1 MVDKHIASATKHTS
15 SASVNVKST
24 MKSHDFDENPKIE
37 VKHNSITTINVKKA
51 EKREERSNSEEGFFR
66 RFINRSGR
74 KTKKER
80 ETVTADKD
88 TVDTNA
94 HSYVKLSEP
103 GVPAIKKSTE
113 LSIMDVLSKVRAN
126 DMPNGGDS
134 KTVLN
139 TYLTE
144 INESLDQKGS
154 KLHTKSLTMD
164 KPRSGPAAR
173 QRILPQDI
181 SSSSSASSSPS
192 ADLIAAEIACNQKQQ
207 YTDSQPT
214 KSSPPRHDFATSFL
228 RFSPPKSSAIS
239 ISPDH
244 GYNRATQYRSE
255 EILNTISVNYEP
267 SSTEEMATATVNT
280 GTPPKAMWPLETK
293 FMQNAASRASTGW
306 SQCQQKISKMANA
319 VDQSL
324 AQQTS
329 KSPAKGKVVEKSKS
343 FRLYSK
349 NYNDVTPSPHPAKH
363 GTGVSNMPSLP
374 DLTSNNVRHSRHTTT
389 NRESMQSLRFLSNRG
404 GATSKWT
411 PTRSSSS
418 SRVSEHTLANSNKFE
433 INDFSLV
440 PSKHAATNVIKSS
453 PMPASITSGEI
464 SELELD
470 RSMNNTTDSGS
481 QSILVTSTCK
491 TPIHQNIDEIEDNI
505 DKIMKSSFVTVLKK
519 SPTAD
524 LYQIKSNSANAAN
537 GTTVSPSNASTS
549 TTTTTIN
556 NNISLTTITKDDE
569 TPVTRTTLNFATV
582 ENPPIVRHS
591 MTATKLD
598 IPVVASSRNGVSEK
612 VPEFMQIQL
621 NRIDGTRP
629 KSFIEYSSS
638 ASAGT
643 PTHNDDDKERRF
655 SNESIEISDK
665 KKVAIV
671 ASPTNIFGSNQQLN
685 KSTES
690 LKIGFNRSS
699 IIGNHQ
705 MSRGSSITDVNKSTT
720 PIHID
725 THSTDD
731 CLDADA
737 SGSDDGSPIGSS
749 VVITRR
755 KSVSD
760 KKLKFEKK
768 IEEIQAEV
776 KRSSIIGTD
785 KSAAS
790 ISRKSSID
798 DDTGTVV
805 VMRQKKSL
813 TSKSSE
819 DSDDPTPELM
829 KVFARRSLKIKDSD
843 DYIVH
848 DDNERDA
855 LNRKMSTT
863 DNANNN
869 HNISNNNSNLKKGAG
884 APDSDKENQVS
895 GGSGDTSHDDK
906 TLSTVSTVPKVE
918 IHIKSSPITVEYD
931 IREKSEIFKK
941 DQKVDGDR
949 KSLHSTNKTQS
960 MAGTRFGGN
969 TSIASNNY
977 RNTSAFFENRNS
989 VNLIID
995 CENAKN
1001 LTNNNINNNNINAS
1015 KLTKIANSNTSSGA
1029 GSGNV
1034 TARHTIAGSVVD
1046 DNLKTIAATAA
1057 AANTVINGND
1067 SNRSESE
1074 IEFKGILERR
1084 AEWEKRANQAF
1095 K

>member
-1 MVDKHIASATKHTS
+1 MVERHVATSAIKHTS
-15 SASVNVKST
+15 IASVNVRSNEKSAA
-24 MKSHDFDENPKIE
+24 KSHDFDENAKVE
-37 VKHNSITTINVKKA
+37 VKHNSITTINVKKS
-51 EKREERSNSEEGFFR
+51 EKREERSHSEEGFFR

-80 ETVTADKD
+80 ETAPADKD
-88 TVDTNA
+88 TVDSNA
-94 HSYVKLSEP
+94 PHSYVKLSEP
-103 GVPAIKKSTE
+103 GAPAIKKSTE

-126 DMPNGGDS
+126 DLPNSGDPKS
-134 KTVLN
+134 VLN

-144 INESLDQKGS
+144 TNDHYSDQKTN
-154 KLHTKSLTMD
+154 KLHAKSSAMD
-164 KPRSGPAAR
+164 NKPRSGPAAR

-181 SSSSSASSSPS
+181 SSPSSTSSSPS
-192 ADLIAAEIACNQKQQ
+192 ADLISAEIACNQKQQ
-207 YTDSQPT
+207 YSDAQPM

-228 RFSPPKSSAIS
+228 RFSPPKSSSIS
-239 ISPDH
+239 VSPDH
-244 GYNRATQYRSE
+244 VYDRASQYRSE
-255 EILNTISVNYEP
+255 EMLNTLNVNYDAH
-267 SSTEEMATATVNT
+267 STDEMATAPITASA
-280 GTPPKAMWPLETK
+280 PPRAMWPLETK
-293 FMQNAASRASTGW
+293 FMQNAANRASTGW

-324 AQQTS
+324 VQQSS
-329 KSPAKGKVVEKSKS
+329 KSPAKGKMVEKSKS

-349 NYNDVTPSPHPAKH
+349 NYNDMTVSPQPAKH

-374 DLTSNNVRHSRHTTT
+374 DLTSSNSRHSRHSTT
-389 NRESMQSLRFLSNRG
+389 NRESMQSLRFLSSRG

-418 SRVSEHTLANSNKFE
+418 SRVAEHALANSNKFE

-440 PSKHAATNVIKSS
+440 PSKRAAATKSTLMS
-453 PMPASITSGEI
+453 ASITSDEI

-470 RSMNNTTDSGS
+470 RSINTTDSGS
-481 QSILVTSTCK
+481 QSILVTSACK

-505 DKIMKSSFVTVLKK
+505 DKIMKSSYVTVLKK

-524 LYQIKSNSANAAN
+524 MYQIKSNPSAAGNA
-537 GTTVSPSNASTS
+537 VSTSINASSTPTATA
-549 TTTTTIN
+549 TTTTTTTTN

-569 TPVTRTTLNFATV
+569 PPMAKSALNFAMV
-582 ENPPIVRHS
+582 ENPPLVRHS

-598 IPVVASSRNGVSEK
+598 IPIVPMSRSSVIDK

-629 KSFIEYSSS
+629 KSFVEYSS
-638 ASAGT
+638 AGTGT

-671 ASPTNIFGSNQQLN
+671 SSPTNVFGSNQQLN

-690 LKIGFNRSS
+690 LKMGFNRSP
-699 IIGNHQ
+699 IVGIVDGQQ
-705 MSRGSSITDVNKSTT
+705 MSRGSS
-720 PIHID
+720 
-725 THSTDD
+725 DD

-737 SGSDDGSPIGSS
+737 SGSDDSAPLGPSA
-749 VVITRR
+749 VVARR

-776 KRSSIIGTD
+776 KRSSIIGLD

-790 ISRKSSID
+790 VSRKSSID
-798 DDTGTVV
+798 DDTNTVVV

-829 KVFARRSLKIKDSD
+829 KVFARRSLKIKDTD
-843 DYIVH
+843 DYIQLNTQS
-848 DDNERDA
+848 DNS
-855 LNRKMSTT
+855 N
-863 DNANNN
+863 
-869 HNISNNNSNLKKGAG
+869 NNNSNSTNNNHQKKSAG

-895 GGSGDTSHDDK
+895 GGGGDSINDDK
-906 TLSTVSTVPKVE
+906 TPSTVTVVPKVE
-918 IHIKSSPITVEYD
+918 IHIKSTPISVDYD
-931 IREKSEIFKK
+931 IREKAEIFKK
-941 DQKVDGDR
+941 DQKVDVADR
-949 KSLHSTNKTQS
+949 KSLHTTTNKTQS
-960 MAGTRFGGN
+960 IAGPRFGGN
-969 TSIASNNY
+969 TSISGNNY
-977 RNTSAFFENRNS
+977 RNSSAFFENRNS

-1001 LTNNNINNNNINAS
+1001 LNNNINNNNINT
-1015 KLTKIANSNTSSGA
+1015 TKSTKNPISNVSAGA
-1029 GSGNV
+1029 GSAL
-1034 TARHTIAGSVVD
+1034 ARHTIAGCVVD
-1046 DNLKTIAATAA
+1046 DNVEAIAATAA
-1057 AANTVINGND
+1057 AATVINGND

>member
-1 MVDKHIASATKHTS
+1 MEKHIAKHTS
-15 SASVNVKST
+15 IAAVNVKSNE
-24 MKSHDFDENPKIE
+24 KSAVKSNDFDENSKME
-37 VKHNSITTINVKKA
+37 VKHNSITTINVKKS
-51 EKREERSNSEEGFFR
+51 EKREERSHSEEGFFR

-80 ETVTADKD
+80 EAAIATGND
-88 TVDTNA
+88 TVDTIA
-94 HSYVKLSEP
+94 YSYVKMSEP
-103 GVPAIKKSTE
+103 SVPAIKKSTE
-113 LSIMDVLSKVRAN
+113 LSIMDVLSKVREREMAN
-126 DMPNGGDS
+126 DMPNSVDP
-134 KTVLN
+134 KTALN

-144 INESLDQKGS
+144 TIEQSEQKAK
-154 KLHTKSLTMD
+154 KLHVKSSAVD

-173 QRILPQDI
+173 QRILPKDI
-181 SSSSSASSSPS
+181 SSSSSTSSSPS
-192 ADLIAAEIACNQKQQ
+192 ADLINAEMASNLKQ
-207 YTDSQPT
+207 TSGDAPSL

-228 RFSPPKSSAIS
+228 RFSPPKSSTIS
-239 ISPDH
+239 ISPDQA
-244 GYNRATQYRSE
+244 YNRASQYRSE
-255 EILNTISVNYEP
+255 EILNTINVNYDATP
-267 SSTEEMATATVNT
+267 TEEMETASTIIAS
-280 GTPPKAMWPLETK
+280 TPPKAMWPLEMK
-293 FMQNAASRASTGW
+293 FMQNAANRASTGW

-319 VDQSL
+319 VDHSL
-324 AQQTS
+324 TQQTL
-329 KSPAKGKVVEKSKS
+329 KSPAKGKIVEKSKS

-349 NYNDVTPSPHPAKH
+349 NYNDVTPSSHTTKH
-363 GTGVSNMPSLP
+363 VSNMPSLP

-389 NRESMQSLRFLSNRG
+389 NRETIQSLHFLSSRG

-418 SRVSEHTLANSNKFE
+418 SRVSEHALGNSNKFE
-433 INDFSLV
+433 INDFRLV
-440 PSKHAATNVIKSS
+440 PSKQAVAGGAKSTQTL
-453 PMPASITSGEI
+453 ASITSDDI

-470 RSMNNTTDSGS
+470 RSINTTDSGS

-524 LYQIKSNSANAAN
+524 LYQIKSNCTNVAGNVMSATN
-537 GTTVSPSNASTS
+537 
-549 TTTTTIN
+549 N
-556 NNISLTTITKDDE
+556 NNISLTTITKDDD
-569 TPVTRTTLNFATV
+569 PPMIKSTLNFASV
-582 ENPPIVRHS
+582 ENPPLVRHS
-591 MTATKLD
+591 MTATKLE
-598 IPVVASSRNGVSEK
+598 IPVVPMSRTVVTDK

-629 KSFIEYSSS
+629 KSFIEYSSVS
-638 ASAGT
+638 TGT

-671 ASPTNIFGSNQQLN
+671 ASPTNIFGSNQHLN

-690 LKIGFNRSS
+690 LKIGMNRSS
-699 IIGNHQ
+699 AVASTTTTVSSQQ

-725 THSTDD
+725 THSSND
-731 CLDADA
+731 CLDADT
-737 SGSDDGSPIGSS
+737 SGSDDGSPFGSS
-749 VVITRR
+749 VIVTRR

-776 KRSSIIGTD
+776 KRSSIIGID

-798 DDTGTVV
+798 DDTNTVV

-819 DSDDPTPELM
+819 DSDDPTPELI

-843 DYIVH
+843 DYIVQ
-848 DDNERDA
+848 
-855 LNRKMSTT
+855 KMITADS
-863 DNANNN
+863 ANNN
-869 HNISNNNSNLKKGAG
+869 NTNGNQKKGTG
-884 APDSDKENQVS
+884 TPDSDKENQVC
-895 GGSGDTSHDDK
+895 GGSGDTVSDEK
-906 TLSTVSTVPKVE
+906 TASMLNVVPKMD
-918 IHIKSSPITVEYD
+918 IHIRSSPISVDYD
-931 IREKSEIFKK
+931 IREKSEVFKK
-941 DQKVDGDR
+941 DQKIDGDR
-949 KSLHSTNKTQS
+949 RSSHSTNKTQS
-960 MAGTRFGGN
+960 VTGTRFGGN
-969 TSIASNNY
+969 TAIASNNY

-1001 LTNNNINNNNINAS
+1001 LTNNNNILNAS
-1015 KLTKIANSNTSSGA
+1015 KTTKVSSSMASAGA
-1029 GSGNV
+1029 GGASSAV
-1034 TARHTIAGSVVD
+1034 ARHTIAGSVVD
-1046 DNLKTIAATAA
+1046 DNVKAIVTGP
-1057 AANTVINGND
+1057 VINGND

>member
-1 MVDKHIASATKHTS
+1 MVEKHIASATKHTS
-15 SASVNVKST
+15 IAAVNVKSNEKT
-24 MKSHDFDENPKIE
+24 AVKSNDFDENSKVE
-37 VKHNSITTINVKKA
+37 VNHNSITTITVKKS
-51 EKREERSNSEEGFFR
+51 EKREERSHSEEGFFR
-66 RFINRSGR
+66 RFMNRSGR

-80 ETVTADKD
+80 DAVAATGKD

-94 HSYVKLSEP
+94 HSYVKIYEP
-103 GVPAIKKSTE
+103 SVPAIKKSTE

-126 DMPNGGDS
+126 DMPNNGDP
-134 KTVLN
+134 KTALN

-144 INESLDQKGS
+144 TNDLSDQKTN
-154 KLHTKSLTMD
+154 KLHAKSSAMD

-181 SSSSSASSSPS
+181 SSSSSTSSSPS
-192 ADLIAAEIACNQKQQ
+192 ADLIAAEMACNQKQQ
-207 YTDSQPT
+207 NIDAPPM

-228 RFSPPKSSAIS
+228 RFSPPKSSTIS
-239 ISPDH
+239 TSPDH
-244 GYNRATQYRSE
+244 VYNRASQYRSE
-255 EILNTISVNYEP
+255 EILNTINVNYDATP
-267 SSTEEMATATVNT
+267 TEEMETASITAS
-280 GTPPKAMWPLETK
+280 TPPKAMWPLETK
-293 FMQNAASRASTGW
+293 FMQNAANRASTGW

-319 VDQSL
+319 VDHSL
-324 AQQTS
+324 TQQTL
-329 KSPAKGKVVEKSKS
+329 KAPAKGKIVEKSKS

-349 NYNDVTPSPHPAKH
+349 NYNDVTPSPHTAKH
-363 GTGVSNMPSLP
+363 VSNMPSLP
-374 DLTSNNVRHSRHTTT
+374 DLTSNNVRHSRHATT
-389 NRESMQSLRFLSNRG
+389 NRETMQSLRFLSSRG

-418 SRVSEHTLANSNKFE
+418 SRASEHVLANSNKFE
-433 INDFSLV
+433 INDFCLV
-440 PSKHAATNVIKSS
+440 PSKQVVAGGAKTTQT
-453 PMPASITSGEI
+453 MASITSDDI

-470 RSMNNTTDSGS
+470 RSINTTDSGS

-524 LYQIKSNSANAAN
+524 LYQIKSNCTNVAGN
-537 GTTVSPSNASTS
+537 
-549 TTTTTIN
+549 N
-556 NNISLTTITKDDE
+556 NNISLTTITKDDDPPL
-569 TPVTRTTLNFATV
+569 TKSTLNFASI
-582 ENPPIVRHS
+582 ENPPLVRHS

-598 IPVVASSRNGVSEK
+598 IPVVPMSRTGVTEK

-621 NRIDGTRP
+621 NRIDGNRP
-629 KSFIEYSSS
+629 KSFIDYSSVS
-638 ASAGT
+638 TGT
-643 PTHNDDDKERRF
+643 PAHNDDDKERRF

-671 ASPTNIFGSNQQLN
+671 ASPTNYFGSNQHLN

-690 LKIGFNRSS
+690 LKIGMNRSS
-699 IIGNHQ
+699 IVAATTAVSSQQ

-725 THSTDD
+725 THSSDD

-737 SGSDDGSPIGSS
+737 SGSDDGSPLGSS
-749 VVITRR
+749 VIVTRR

-776 KRSSIIGTD
+776 KRSSIIGID
-785 KSAAS
+785 KSATS

-798 DDTGTVV
+798 DDTNTVV

-819 DSDDPTPELM
+819 DSDDPTPELI

-843 DYIVH
+843 DYIVQ
-848 DDNERDA
+848 
-855 LNRKMSTT
+855 KMITADS
-863 DNANNN
+863 ANNN
-869 HNISNNNSNLKKGAG
+869 NNQKKGTG

-895 GGSGDTSHDDK
+895 GGSGDTVSDDK
-906 TLSTVSTVPKVE
+906 TASTVSVVPKLD
-918 IHIKSSPITVEYD
+918 IHIKSSPISVDYD
-931 IREKSEIFKK
+931 IREKSEVFKK
-941 DQKVDGDR
+941 DQKIDGDR
-949 KSLHSTNKTQS
+949 RSLHSTNKTQS
-960 MAGTRFGGN
+960 FAGTRFGGN

-989 VNLIID
+989 VNLIVD

-1001 LTNNNINNNNINAS
+1001 LTNNINNNNIMNAS
-1015 KLTKIANSNTSSGA
+1015 KATKVSNSTAAAGA
-1029 GSGNV
+1029 GSASSAV
-1034 TARHTIAGSVVD
+1034 ARHTIAGSVVD
-1046 DNLKTIAATAA
+1046 DNVKTIATG
-1057 AANTVINGND
+1057 TVINGND
-1067 SNRSESE
+1067 INRSESE